1 MYSGNVD
8 EMKRF
13 EGQHVPKCRDI
24 IKRARLSWD
33 CSIMEIKNFNVNE
46 M

>member
-13 EGQHVPKCRDI
+13 EGQHVPKSRDI
-24 IKRARLSWD
+24 IKRVAFILELFDQWRLKISR
-33 CSIMEIKNFNVNE
+33 
-46 M
+46 